1 MLVPAPQDWD
11 ASLIGKADISLSQG
25 GFNCSTV
32 PANIGAER
40 QPFKE
45 KKNEEIILHLTA
57 GTCCGIVGAS
67 VTAALLPLDWIL
79 QICRTGVSIINRA
92 HCETI
97 GVGDAISVAD

>member
-11 ASLIGKADISLSQG
+11 ASVIGKPDISLSQG
-25 GFNCSTV
+25 GFNYSAV

-45 KKNEEIILHLTA
+45 KKNEETILHLTA

-67 VTAALLPLDWIL
+67 VTAALLPLEWWNA
-79 QICRTGVSIINRA
+79 CRTGVSISNHA
-92 HCETI
+92 HRENF
-97 GVGDAISVAD
+97 GVGDAGSVAD

>member
-11 ASLIGKADISLSQG
+11 ASLIGKPDISLSQG
-25 GFNCSTV
+25 GFNCSAV

-45 KKNEEIILHLTA
+45 KKNEETILHLTA

-79 QICRTGVSIINRA
+79 HICRTGVSISKRA
-92 HCETI
+92 VCGNI
-97 GVGDAISVAD
+97 GVGDAVSVAD